1 MKNRFL
7 KNVKRIHFIG
17 IGGVGVSA
25 IARMARLYGIKVTGS
40 DRSEGV
46 MTERIKI
53 IGGKIFIGHK
63 KENLYENTDFVV
75 YSPAVKENNPEL
87 IYAKELNIPCYSYPE
102 ILGLISKDMYTIA
115 VSGTH
120 GKTTTVSMLAEIF
133 IYSNLD
139 PSVVIGGLLKKQK
152 DNFVL
157 GESNYFIVEACEY
170 KESFLSLSPDILI
183 ITNIDNDHLDY
194 YKNINNIQNAFAK
207 LVSKTKEYVIC
218 DLSDKNIQKAIKG
231 SKVKIIDYTKQKID
245 FDLLIPGKHNIMN
258 AKSAL
263 AVSQLVGIKE
273 KAKEILKKYSGTW
286 RRFDLLGKTKN
297 NCLVYTD
304 YAHHPTEVKAVI
316 QGAKEK
322 YPDKK
327 LIVVFQPHLFS
338 RTKFFLKGFARALN
352 NADKIILTDIYAG
365 REKNDKSIHSKDLLK
380 EINNSLYFSKFSDI
394 IKYLKKEKDSIIL
407 IIGAGDVYIIG
418 EKIV

>member
-1 MKNRFL
+1 
-7 KNVKRIHFIG
+7 
-17 IGGVGVSA
+17 
-25 IARMARLYGIKVTGS
+25 
-40 DRSEGV
+40 

-183 ITNIDNDHLDY
+183 ITL
-194 YKNINNIQNAFAK
+194 
-207 LVSKTKEYVIC
+207 
-218 DLSDKNIQKAIKG
+218 
-231 SKVKIIDYTKQKID
+231 
-245 FDLLIPGKHNIMN
+245 
-258 AKSAL
+258 
-263 AVSQLVGIKE
+263 
-273 KAKEILKKYSGTW
+273 
-286 RRFDLLGKTKN
+286 
-297 NCLVYTD
+297 
-304 YAHHPTEVKAVI
+304 
-316 QGAKEK
+316 
-322 YPDKK
+322 
-327 LIVVFQPHLFS
+327 
-338 RTKFFLKGFARALN
+338 
-352 NADKIILTDIYAG
+352 
-365 REKNDKSIHSKDLLK
+365 
-380 EINNSLYFSKFSDI
+380 
-394 IKYLKKEKDSIIL
+394 IL
-407 IIGAGDVYIIG
+407 IMII
-418 EKIV
+418 

>member
-17 IGGVGVSA
+17 MGGVGVSA

-40 DRSEGV
+40 DTSEGV

-75 YSPAVKENNPEL
+75 YSPAIKENNPEL

-139 PSVVIGGLLKKQK
+139 PTVVVGGLLKKQK

-170 KESFLSLSPDILI
+170 KESFLSLSPDIPI

-207 LVSKTKEYVIC
+207 LISKTKQYVVC
-218 DLSDKNIQKAIKG
+218 DLNDKNIQKAIKE
-231 SKVKIIDYTKQKID
+231 SKVKIIDYTKQKLD

-263 AVSQLVGIKE
+263 AVSELIGIKE
-273 KAKEILKKYSGTW
+273 KAKKILKKYSGTW

-304 YAHHPTEVKAVI
+304 YAHHPTEVRAVI

-338 RTKFFLKGFARALN
+338 RTKFFLKTLQE
-352 NADKIILTDIYAG
+352 L
-365 REKNDKSIHSKDLLK
+365 
-380 EINNSLYFSKFSDI
+380 
-394 IKYLKKEKDSIIL
+394 
-407 IIGAGDVYIIG
+407 
-418 EKIV
+418 